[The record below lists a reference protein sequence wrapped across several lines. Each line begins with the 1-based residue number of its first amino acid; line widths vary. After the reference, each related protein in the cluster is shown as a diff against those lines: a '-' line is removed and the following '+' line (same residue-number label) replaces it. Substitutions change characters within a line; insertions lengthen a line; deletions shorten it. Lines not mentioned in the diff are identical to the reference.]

1 MRVTFDQIDITPTN
15 PEYFSGYGRSEKSQ
29 GIHDALIISYLK
41 IALEATNL
49 FIFSLDLLNV
59 NRSFSTK
66 VEEKINELYPKNEN
80 IVLIS
85 AIHTHSGPA
94 VFTLP
99 SLDHAVNPELEE
111 EVYRKVIQLLS
122 NSCVS
127 SEVSRIELVTGEIE
141 GAYGN
146 RNDPEA
152 YGDKNFYR
160 FDFFQEEKLVGA
172 VVNIACHPTILKQD
186 NLLFSADLF
195 GSVRSDLENVLDCP
209 VLMLNGA
216 SGDSSSRYY
225 SKGNDFKEVERLAT
239 EISQQILNKG
249 KRQTVEFSLSSHSI
263 FKENIHYNPQADSFW
278 VEKSKALSEEKNSA
292 IEKVL
297 ATHLVKKMNPESHW
311 VTLISQQLIFKQ
323 FVILTYS
330 GEVTSAFAKNIR
342 NRFDCPVIIVGYEN
356 DYVSYLVEE
365 ENYGKYFESYL
376 TRLPK
381 GAADRFIEK
390 TIRVI
395 G

>member
-1 MRVTFDQIDITPTN
+1 MRVTFDQIDITPTQ

-29 GIHDALIISYLK
+29 GVHDALRMNYLK
-41 IALEATNL
+41 IEFEAANL

-59 NRSFSTK
+59 NRSFSKK
-66 VEEKINELYPKNEN
+66 VEEKINELYPKDEN
-80 IVLIS
+80 IVLIT

-94 VFTLP
+94 VFSLP
-99 SLDHAVNPELEE
+99 SLTHPVNPELEE
-111 EVYRKVIQLLS
+111 EVYRKAIQLLA
-122 NSCVS
+122 NSSVS
-127 SEVSRIELVTGEIE
+127 SEVSRVELVTGEIE

-172 VVNIACHPTILKQD
+172 VVNLACHPTILKQD

-195 GSVRSDLENVLDCP
+195 GSIRSHLENALACP
-209 VLMLNGA
+209 VVMLNGA
-216 SGDSSSRYY
+216 SGDNSSRYY
-225 SKGNDFKEVERLAT
+225 SKGKDFKEVGRLGE
-239 EISQQILNKG
+239 EISQQILTRGERRN
-249 KRQTVEFSLSSHSI
+249 VDLSLLAHSV
-263 FKENIHYNPQADSFW
+263 FEENILYDPQSDAFW
-278 VEKSKALSEEKNSA
+278 IEKYKALGEEKDTA
-292 IEKVL
+292 LKEVL
-297 ATHLVKKMNPESHW
+297 TTHLERKMNPESQW
-311 VTLISQQLIFKQ
+311 VSLKSQQLIFEQ
-323 FVILTYS
+323 FVVLTYS
-330 GEVTSAFAKNIR
+330 GEVTSAFAKKIR
-342 NRFDCPVIIVGYEN
+342 SRFDCPVIIVGYEQ

-390 TIRVI
+390 TTRVTE
-395 G
+395 

>member
-1 MRVTFDQIDITPTN
+1 MRVTFDQIDITPTK

-29 GIHDALIISYLK
+29 GVHDALRMSYLK
-41 IALEATNL
+41 IESEAVNL

-59 NRSFSTK
+59 NQSFSK
-66 VEEKINELYPKNEN
+66 RVEEKINELYPTNEN
-80 IVLIS
+80 IVLIT

-94 VFTLP
+94 VFSLP
-99 SLDHAVNPELEE
+99 SLTHPVNPELEQ
-111 EVYRKVIQLLS
+111 EVYRKAIQLLS
-122 NSCVS
+122 NNES
-127 SEVSRIELVTGEIE
+127 SEVSRVELVTGEIE

-152 YGDKNFYR
+152 YGDKSFYR

-172 VVNIACHPTILKQD
+172 VVNLACHPTILKQD

-195 GSVRSDLENVLDCP
+195 GSVRSDLEKALACP
-209 VLMLNGA
+209 VVMLNGA

-225 SKGNDFKEVERLAT
+225 SKGNGFQEMERLGA

-249 KRQTVEFSLSSHSI
+249 KCRTVAFSLSSHSS
-263 FKENIHYNPQADSFW
+263 FEENILYNPQIDSFW
-278 VEKSKALSEEKNSA
+278 IEKSKALAEEKNAA

-297 ATHLVKKMNPESHW
+297 ATHLTKKMNPESQW
-311 VTLISQQLIFKQ
+311 ISLKSQQLIFEQ
-323 FVILTYS
+323 FVVLTYS
-330 GEVTSAFAKNIR
+330 GEVTSSFAKKIR
-342 NRFDCPVIIVGYEN
+342 SRFDCPVIIVGYEH

-390 TIRVI
+390 TIRVTE
-395 G
+395 